1 MMRSGQLTTESNPL
15 WYLDFKGYRGSSET
29 ICLCELIRRSK
40 LPFFTMENS
49 SWRRLTT
56 TQTAE
61 LKDLITYLRPLIRDN
76 ICFYLL
82 SMIVMLDT
90 SNLSESDTCESVSQL
105 QSVSFISNITHA
117 SITDNFQQPTTM
129 ADSEFSE
136 AASDMV
142 VNYSQHVNA
151 NKNDVAFNV

>member
-1 MMRSGQLTTESNPL
+1 MLRSGQLTTESNPL

-29 ICLCELIRRSK
+29 ICLYESIRGSK

-61 LKDLITYLRPLIRDN
+61 LKDLIVYLRPLIRDN

-90 SNLSESDTCESVSQL
+90 SNLSENDTFGRVSQL
-105 QSVSFISNITHA
+105 QSVSVISNIMKA
-117 SITDNFQQPTTM
+117 IKFSI
-129 ADSEFSE
+129 SESYCKY
-136 AASDMV
+136 DKV
-142 VNYSQHVNA
+142 VSKYN
-151 NKNDVAFNV
+151 